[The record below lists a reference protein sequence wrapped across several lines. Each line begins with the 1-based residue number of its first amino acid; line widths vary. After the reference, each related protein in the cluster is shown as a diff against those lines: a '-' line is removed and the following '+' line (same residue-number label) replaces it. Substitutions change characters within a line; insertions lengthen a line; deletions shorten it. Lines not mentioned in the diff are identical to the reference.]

1 MTKRQMPDLSKL
13 LATTAAPMAD
23 AAEPPAPIHAAN
35 DRAEAAATLAGP
47 RAKRHQPESGKDEA
61 ATANLENLNFK
72 VPKSFRKRFRDCA
85 YRADLKHN
93 ELLFAALDAWE
104 SQQNN

>member
-1 MTKRQMPDLSKL
+1 MTKRQMPDLSRL
-13 LATTAAPMAD
+13 LSPTAVPMTDAATPPPAPVRTAAP
-23 AAEPPAPIHAAN
+23 P
-35 DRAEAAATLAGP
+35 TLAVVSKP
-47 RAKRHQPESGKDEA
+47 DPAAPAKDEA

-85 YRADLKHN
+85 YQADLKHN

-104 SQQNN
+104 ILNGKK